1 MQRVSEQS
9 STVFFIGQD
18 FLLSFSRLSFVISLK
33 FSILGLNFART
44 ELDIAISLEI
54 WEIKRIS
61 RAQGVTRLVN
71 VEPSLFGQ

>member
-18 FLLSFSRLSFVISLK
+18 FLLSFSCLSFVISLK

-44 ELDIAISLEI
+44 ELDVAISLEI

-71 VEPSLFGQ
+71 VEPSLFGE